1 MNENQ
6 DELQDDLAKIP
17 DDLIVALL
25 DMLEGHRSFSDFR
38 DELANTL
45 YADSKLAGP
54 IERWIATR
62 RGSQAI
68 PTHLQRLLVN
78 DVQRICTEDV
88 PTLIDT
94 SFSEV
99 PPEPEPEARSPISLV
114 HSVEIP
120 VGELTEPG
128 KEESATPRN
137 TSASLEEARGPADL
151 DNVGVEDE
159 NSDTTQVVTR
169 GMVLCDRYELLE
181 RVSGGNMSLVF
192 KARDKQQ
199 SEDTLVAIKIL
210 DPVMARNGRVLRAL
224 LDEYEKGRAY
234 DHPNIVRYL
243 GLEYHGSDIFLV
255 MEWIEGETLAE
266 VLNRNPGQPYDAE
279 SARAILR
286 ELATALQLIHASGF
300 VHGDV
305 KPGNIMR
312 MPDGHIKLLDFG
324 VARAFGEKRKTRIG
338 FDASVLGAMTP
349 AYASAGLLDGD
360 ELTPADDVYAFA
372 ALGVRMFS
380 GSRVYGRATALQ
392 ARDRGIEPG
401 LFDIASAEH
410 RQNIERGVS
419 HDTSERPPLSA
430 VLEAFC
436 SQPAASLPL
445 NPFAGW
451 RSRSLIA
458 LVLLVLAAVIGG
470 LLWQQFGPN
479 RFSID
484 EQISQGAPTTE
495 EAISETADTQ
505 PLASDT
511 DRATVDPIVE
521 DTPAQI
527 PIEPAP
533 EHQRWMANEGERF
546 SLQLNGQ
553 AQTER
558 IDVLWPASL
567 GAEAARIELIAVD
580 ERQESPRLTVTPIGL
595 AQIVNGVLELS
606 LDVSPDDT
614 LNSHQ
619 RYEVRLTP
627 VGPTQDLG
635 EAQVA
640 DVFVP
645 NLRLS
650 ELSLQ
655 YPNGALSFREASKT
669 VQEASGLVSLKLLRI
684 GPLEQTTRAQIAVIA
699 ESATESDDYF
709 EPMSSEIRFAPGQSA
724 TSILIPLLSD
734 GPGEPTES
742 FSVALPGSSSD
753 PSLITQV
760 QVSILDLG
768 ASGNVESPTS
778 R

>member
-6 DELQDDLAKIP
+6 DELQDDLSRIP
-17 DDLIVALL
+17 GDLIIALL

-38 DELANTL
+38 DELANAL

-94 SFSEV
+94 SFSET
-99 PPEPEPEARSPISLV
+99 PPEPEPESAARSPISLV

-128 KEESATPRN
+128 KDESATGDK
-137 TSASLEEARGPADL
+137 TSASLEEARGPSDP
-151 DNVGVEDE
+151 DKVGIEDE
-159 NSDTTQVVTR
+159 DSETTQVVTR

-192 KARDKQQ
+192 KARDRQQ

-234 DHPNIVRYL
+234 DHPSIVRYL

-255 MEWIEGETLAE
+255 LEWIEGETLAE
-266 VLNRNPGQPYDAE
+266 ILNRNPGEPYDAE

-286 ELATALQLIHASGF
+286 ELAAALQLIHDSGF

-324 VARAFGEKRKTRIG
+324 VSRAFGEKRKTRIG

-380 GSRVYGRATALQ
+380 GSRVYGRATAMQ
-392 ARDRGIEPG
+392 ARDRGLEPG
-401 LFDIASAEH
+401 LFDISTAEH
-410 RQNIERGVS
+410 RLTIERGVS
-419 HDTSERPPLSA
+419 HDTSKRPQLTEL
-430 VLEAFC
+430 LEAFS

-445 NPFAGW
+445 NPLAGW

-458 LVLLVLAAVIGG
+458 LGLLVLAGVIGG

-479 RFSID
+479 RISID
-484 EQISQGAPTTE
+484 EPITQEGITSE
-495 EAISETADTQ
+495 ELTSEAADVQ
-505 PLASDT
+505 PLASDENN
-511 DRATVDPIVE
+511 ATVDPVIE
-521 DTPAQI
+521 DTSTQAALEPE
-527 PIEPAP
+527 PKIETQT
-533 EHQRWMANEGERF
+533 EHQRWLANDDERF
-546 SLQLNGQ
+546 SLQFSGHV
-553 AQTER
+553 QTEN
-558 IDVLWPASL
+558 IQVLWPASI
-567 GAEAARIELIAVD
+567 GVQSARVDLIAVD
-580 ERQESPRLTVTPIGL
+580 GRYDAPRLSVSPVGPTDMVD
-595 AQIVNGVLELS
+595 GVLELV
-606 LDVSPDDT
+606 LEVGPDDT
-614 LNSHQ
+614 LDSHQ
-619 RYEVRLTP
+619 RYELRVTP
-627 VGPTQDLG
+627 VSQSEG
-635 EAQVA
+635 EGETQVA

-645 NLRLS
+645 NLKLT
-650 ELSLQ
+650 ELSGQ
-655 YPNGALSFREASKT
+655 YPDGALSFRDARIT

-684 GPLEQTTRAQIAVIA
+684 GPLDQTTRA
-699 ESATESDDYF
+699 
-709 EPMSSEIRFAPGQSA
+709 
-724 TSILIPLLSD
+724 
-734 GPGEPTES
+734 
-742 FSVALPGSSSD
+742 
-753 PSLITQV
+753 
-760 QVSILDLG
+760 
-768 ASGNVESPTS
+768 
-778 R
+778 